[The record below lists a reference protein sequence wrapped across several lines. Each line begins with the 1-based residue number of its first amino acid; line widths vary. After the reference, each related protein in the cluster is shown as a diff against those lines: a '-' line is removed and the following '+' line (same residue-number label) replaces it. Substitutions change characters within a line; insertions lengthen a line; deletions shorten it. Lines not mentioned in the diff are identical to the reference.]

1 MKMENKI
8 KPPSE
13 SIFEALEILQGATLQ
28 DVCSYISK
36 NYGFQKQ
43 VIRDR
48 LYYLES
54 SNKVS
59 AITITLGNTIRKL
72 YCLPIHREQIMKL
85 FEIIRS
91 EVISFLDQR
100 LVAVTPELIEY
111 LRSKFKNASIGFIQ
125 LVLKSLV
132 FKNEISRLSFLTSK
146 NRIAY
151 FYFLSKNTS
160 LIDKH
165 LNDISDY
172 VQKNKYTNATT
183 VASNLNVEVK
193 LAAYLLRHLS
203 YRGELNI
210 MVEGYTVRYGQFTFI
225 YYIPGYK
232 EVVDKRHQIERQTEY
247 FEHAKIL
254 FYFLA
259 EQMTLRNKQE
269 VILKACETLKICLE
283 KGILQG
289 RDLNKLAAGAF
300 VFSIRKLNESA
311 SVSEVRKHLEALD
324 IGFISEADI
333 LSTEKVIAQKL
344 GMPLHHI
351 PQHRVYIQ
359 KFVNALKIPE
369 NEQEILVQKSM
380 EIFEC
385 LPSHFIFGKKP
396 STIAASVIYAAAM
409 LIQES
414 IKPNFLR
421 VTQDMLSAVSGV
433 TEVSIRNYYKI
444 IERFY
449 RISKGELKCP

>member
-1 MKMENKI
+1 MENKI

-43 VIRDR
+43 VIRHR

-111 LRSKFKNASIGFIQ
+111 LRSKFKNVSIGFIQ

-247 FEHAKIL
+247 LEHAKIL

-269 VILKACETLKICLE
+269 VILKACETLKVCLE